1 MKTNRSKKDDEEE
14 LDSVEEVK
22 RRGEELRVWVEREWK
37 VELKRRKER
46 KRERQE
52 DKGGG

>member
-22 RRGEELRVWVEREWK
+22 RRGEELESGWRENGKWS
-37 VELKRRKER
+37 
-46 KRERQE
+46 
-52 DKGGG
+52 